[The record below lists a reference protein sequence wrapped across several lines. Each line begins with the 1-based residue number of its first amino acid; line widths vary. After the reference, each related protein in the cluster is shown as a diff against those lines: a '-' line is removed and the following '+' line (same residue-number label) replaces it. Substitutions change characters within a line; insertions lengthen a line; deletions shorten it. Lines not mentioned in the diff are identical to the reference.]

1 MTSFRSLLVV
11 AAVVVCGAVPGRA
24 QGQPAVD
31 LSTPEA
37 ALQSYWR
44 MQDALDSVAAG
55 IVTGPPERDPFAAVR
70 RAYEQTVAGRAREVL
85 ASPFVRQTYAREVEA
100 VDMAGPTRAL
110 VMAVIRNTTPLP
122 AGTSLTVEQN
132 ELRTDGQQ
140 FRYVLERDGDAWRI
154 TQIQLWDDLGSG
166 WQDILVDGMTT
177 PVFARW

>member
-1 MTSFRSLLVV
+1 MIMIFRALLVCV
-11 AAVVVCGAVPGRA
+11 ALIGFAGPARA
-24 QGQPAVD
+24 QAVD
-31 LSTPEA
+31 LRTPEA

-140 FRYVLERDGDAWRI
+140 FRYVLEHDGDAWRI